1 MKEEYFC
8 RYDKSYVT
16 CFYETGDEHRN
27 LLERENLLPS
37 EGLSVANKNLVLPTK
52 T

>member
-1 MKEEYFC
+1 MKEENFC

-16 CFYETGDEHRN
+16 CFNKTGDEHRD
-27 LLERENLLPS
+27 LLQRENLLPS
-37 EGLSVANKNLVLPTK
+37 EGLSVAKKNLVLPTK